1 MTEEKFDGDVP
12 GGLQSFWLD
21 QIKELQ
27 KDNSLQK
34 DLAEKRDN
42 MLFDYGNKVVECN
55 SLESLYKLKVSVKRF
70 KTITIQTKK
79 WKQREPEFTYNG
91 VTYYRESYESKTY
104 EEIIEELDAIIENID
119 VKIKM
124 FEICQKQNENIKTI
138 TDIKLKQKLESP
150 LSDEKLVEVCRL
162 LIELELLGE
171 TDVDLWLSWFNR
183 KHIKSNSTIKW
194 EGSKQILSNVI
205 QHICGSSQKDAIM
218 AVFGIKKVPNPQKRK
233 YMENTT
239 LYDRIESILQK

>member
-91 VTYYRESYESKTY
+91 VTYYRGSTLAGMPSSSRNKVKWSCKSKCWGSLPRTPRCDFQFVTVASASPRRPNSTS
-104 EEIIEELDAIIENID
+104 L
-119 VKIKM
+119 
-124 FEICQKQNENIKTI
+124 KTSPR
-138 TDIKLKQKLESP
+138 QKLPRHAALAAQGWDCPS
-150 LSDEKLVEVCRL
+150 VRAL
-162 LIELELLGE
+162 L
-171 TDVDLWLSWFNR
+171 
-183 KHIKSNSTIKW
+183 
-194 EGSKQILSNVI
+194 
-205 QHICGSSQKDAIM
+205 
-218 AVFGIKKVPNPQKRK
+218 P
-233 YMENTT
+233 
-239 LYDRIESILQK
+239 